1 MTPLFLAG
9 GGLYAL
15 IALLA
20 YVSMLEITADNAFI
34 LGVSRRAAIY
44 ETRPILAVFAVL
56 WPITFLW
63 KAIYR
68 FLED

>member
-1 MTPLFLAG
+1 MTPLFLAA

-20 YVSMLEITADNAFI
+20 YVSMLQIAANNPFDFGFSRQGDLHRSRFI
-34 LGVSRRAAIY
+34 FAG
-44 ETRPILAVFAVL
+44 LALL

-63 KAIYR
+63 KAIYC